1 MICRLENPERS
12 ISERPSRRA
21 FLQGAGS
28 LLAVAADWP
37 RPKNA
42 RPPAPFFKIDRVSQH
57 VYAAIAQTTP
67 VVNGNSA
74 VIVTKQALVIVD
86 SQSSPSAAHSLCEQ
100 FKREVADLPVRYVIN
115 THHHLDHA
123 HGNAA
128 YLEMFG
134 PQVDIVSTSFAR
146 AALKQAARWFVG
158 FIQRRPVPSS
168 QLQEVPNQE
177 RYYAFVENYI
187 GGLRE
192 GLPDLEAR
200 ILQLAGDERAVVQ
213 SRLESL
219 RSYFSEMSAFVAALP
234 NITFDQNLVLHCGDV
249 VIEVRHFGRGHTE
262 GDAVVFV
269 PEDQVVVTGD
279 LVQGLEPLLF
289 EAFPD
294 EWPATLRRLAEVDFE
309 FLVPGHGP
317 VQQGRTIFTLF
328 KDYLTE
334 LNELVLQGISAG
346 KNLSALQAE
355 LIPMRFR
362 SLRNEDF
369 GQTLQ
374 RNREKLLGLPAG
386 QPLEPVVSYG
396 VEQVYFYYQ
405 KKRRSGPAS
414 ESWHR

>member
-12 ISERPSRRA
+12 ISGRPDRRS
-21 FLQGAGS
+21 FLQGAGA
-28 LLAVAADWP
+28 LLAVAADWARTENT
-37 RPKNA
+37 RPVT
-42 RPPAPFFKIDRVSQH
+42 PLFKIDRISKH

-74 VIVTKQALVIVD
+74 IIVTKRGLVIVD
-86 SQSSPSAAHSLCEQ
+86 SQSSPSAALSLYNQ
-100 FKREVADLPVRYVIN
+100 FKREVEDLPVRYVIN

-134 PQVDIVSTSFAR
+134 PQADIISTSFAR
-146 AALKQAARWFVG
+146 AALKQAARWFAG
-158 FIQRRPVPSS
+158 FVQRRPVPPS

-177 RYYAFVENYI
+177 RYYAFVESYI

-192 GLPDLEAR
+192 GLPELEGR
-200 ILQLAGDERAVVQ
+200 ILQLAGEERAAAQ
-213 SRLESL
+213 SRLEGL
-219 RSYFSEMSAFVAALP
+219 RLYFSEMSAFTPALP

-249 VIEVRHFGRGHTE
+249 VIEVRHFGRGHTV

-269 PEDQVVVTGD
+269 PEDHVVVTGD

-294 EWPATLRRLAEVDFE
+294 EWPATLLRLAEVDFE

-317 VQQGRTIFTLF
+317 VQQGRTILTLF

-346 KNLSALQAE
+346 KNLSVLQGE
-355 LIPMRFR
+355 LVPTRFR
-362 SLRNEDF
+362 SLRNQDF

-374 RNREKLLGLPAG
+374 RNRENLLGLPAG

-396 VEQVYFYYQ
+396 VEQVYFYYSR
-405 KKRRSGPAS
+405 KR
-414 ESWHR
+414 

>member
-1 MICRLENPERS
+1 MICRLTSPERS
-12 ISERPSRRA
+12 ISERPSRRS

-28 LLAVAADWP
+28 LLAVTADWP
-37 RPKNA
+37 LPENTRP
-42 RPPAPFFKIDRVSQH
+42 RAPLFKIDRVSQH

-74 VIVTKQALVIVD
+74 IIVSKQGLIIVD

-158 FIQRRPVPSS
+158 FVQRRPVPSS

-192 GLPDLEAR
+192 GLPELEGR
-200 ILQLAGDERAVVQ
+200 ILQLAGAEQAAAQ

-219 RSYFSEMSAFVAALP
+219 RLYFSEMSAFAPALP
-234 NITFDQNLVLHCGDV
+234 NITFDQNMVLHCGDFV
-249 VIEVRHFGRGHTE
+249 VEVRHLGRGHTA

-269 PEDQVVVTGD
+269 PEDHVVVTGD

-294 EWPATLRRLAEVDFE
+294 EWPATLLRLAKVDFKL
-309 FLVPGHGP
+309 LVPGHGP
-317 VQQGRTIFTLF
+317 VQQGRTILTLF

-334 LNELVLQGISAG
+334 LNERVLEGISAG
-346 KNLSALQAE
+346 KNLSVLQSE
-355 LIPMRFR
+355 LVPTRFR
-362 SLRNEDF
+362 SLQNQDF
-369 GQTLQ
+369 GQTFQ

-396 VEQVYFYYQ
+396 VEQVYFYYSH
-405 KKRRSGPAS
+405 KR
-414 ESWHR
+414 